1 MGHSDARRRGS
12 EEVCGD
18 PSSDMQTQ
26 QGGGG
31 VLKDCKTPTS
41 HAVAQGGDMHQCTR
55 GLGRM
60 CAIGQSTETVPVWLT
75 LIFARYCKI
84 ELVGL

>member
-41 HAVAQGGDMHQCTR
+41 HAVAQGGDMHQCSDAR
-55 GLGRM
+55 SVNQQRQ
-60 CAIGQSTETVPVWLT
+60 CQS
-75 LIFARYCKI
+75 
-84 ELVGL
+84 G